1 MSRAT
6 IKPLA
11 PEQYVVKFTASRAI
25 HEKLR
30 EAQALLR
37 HRVPSGDLAEI
48 FDRALTT
55 LLVELRRTR
64 HAATMR
70 PRSTQRVS
78 NSGRH
83 VAAAVKRGFL
93 EYHHVIP
100 FADGGETN
108 VSNLELRC
116 RAHNAFEA
124 ERWSGPREED
134 LIREVGPGYRE
145 GGFG

>member
-1 MSRAT
+1 
-6 IKPLA
+6 
-11 PEQYVVKFTASRAI
+11 
-25 HEKLR
+25 
-30 EAQALLR
+30 
-37 HRVPSGDLAEI
+37 
-48 FDRALTT
+48 
-55 LLVELRRTR
+55 
-64 HAATMR
+64 
-70 PRSTQRVS
+70 
-78 NSGRH
+78 
-83 VAAAVKRGFL
+83 
-93 EYHHVIP
+93 VIP